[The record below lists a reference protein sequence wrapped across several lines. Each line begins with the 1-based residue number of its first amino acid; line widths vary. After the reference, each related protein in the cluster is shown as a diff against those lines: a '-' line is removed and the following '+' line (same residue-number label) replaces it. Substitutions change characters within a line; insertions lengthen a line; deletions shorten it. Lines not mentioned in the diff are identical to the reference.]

1 MNDSKEEGEDKGKAP
16 SALLKSLEDMLH
28 DRIAKKKIETRKH
41 NNEIA
46 ETEKIW
52 TEIETLQW
60 VLSESRSIRRRLEG
74 QEEQQRYNSREK
86 EISGFVYL

>member
-41 NNEIA
+41 NEIA
-46 ETEKIW
+46 ETDKIW
-52 TEIETLQW
+52 YRDILKHCNGCYRR
-60 VLSESRSIRRRLEG
+60 VSIRRRLVAKAA
-74 QEEQQRYNSREK
+74 EQLLY
-86 EISGFVYL
+86 

>member
-46 ETEKIW
+46 E
-52 TEIETLQW
+52 IETLQW